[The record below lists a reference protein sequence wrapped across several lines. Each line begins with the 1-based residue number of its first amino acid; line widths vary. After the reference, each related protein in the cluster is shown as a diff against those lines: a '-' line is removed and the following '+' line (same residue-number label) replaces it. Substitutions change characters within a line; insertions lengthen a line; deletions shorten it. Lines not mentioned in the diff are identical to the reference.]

1 MKISAFMTPD
11 DIIVG
16 LSANSKKQV
25 LEDLVREASSSLE
38 GLDDRQVL
46 DQLLER
52 ERLGCTGIG
61 DGIAIPHTRCVLP
74 TGTTMP
80 VVRLAVLDR
89 AIDFE
94 ANDGIDVDIVFL
106 MLAPDGSGGEHLAA
120 LALASR
126 LMCQEGC
133 AERIRQAHNASELWA
148 ILNSENVSNAA

>member
-1 MKISAFMTPD
+1 M
-11 DIIVG
+11 
-16 LSANSKKQV
+16 

-120 LALASR
+120 LPLHR
-126 LMCQEGC
+126 
-133 AERIRQAHNASELWA
+133 
-148 ILNSENVSNAA
+148 V

>member
-16 LSANSKKQV
+16 LSANSKNKCSKTLSV
-25 LEDLVREASSSLE
+25 KPLSLE

-52 ERLGCTGIG
+52 KDWAAPVSAT
-61 DGIAIPHTRCVLP
+61 ALP
-74 TGTTMP
+74 SPIHAKRPQAFHHACGP
-80 VVRLAVLDR
+80 LAVLDR

-94 ANDGIDVDIVFL
+94 ANDGIDVDALL
-106 MLAPDGSGGEHLAA
+106 MLAPDGSGGEHLA

-126 LMCQEGC
+126 
-133 AERIRQAHNASELWA
+133 
-148 ILNSENVSNAA
+148 